1 MGASE
6 IINLER
12 VMLKKVL
19 AAAILTACALGAQA
33 TPIASVA
40 ANTNTSEFITLAS
53 GNGIGQ
59 VSGGSLY
66 NVDSVCCT
74 QAGRIYAAIPK
85 PPAGTTVGTWL
96 AAGPLNIN
104 NGGGDATLHLSTQFV
119 SFLWGSSDISNELE
133 VVTNLGRYSYK
144 TETLPEVFTTDYR
157 NVYIAFTTTGNETIT
172 SLIFKMDKV
181 FNSFEAS
188 NFSTTAVPAPASIA
202 LLGLGL
208 IGIGAARRKLA

>member
-1 MGASE
+1 
-6 IINLER
+6 
-12 VMLKKVL
+12 MLKKVF
-19 AAAILTACALGAQA
+19 AAAVLSACALGAQA

-40 ANTNTSEFITLAS
+40 ANTNPSEFITLAS

-66 NVDSVCCT
+66 SGGSVYT
-74 QAGRIYAAIPK
+74 EAGRVYAAVPK
-85 PPAGTTVGTWL
+85 PPGGTTVGTWL

-104 NGGGDATLHLSTQFV
+104 NGGGDANLHLSTQFV
-119 SFLWGSSDISNELE
+119 SFLWGSSDISNELV

-144 TETLPEVFTTDYR
+144 TENLPEVFNTSFR
-157 NVYIAFTTTGNETIT
+157 NVYIAFSTDGNELIT
-172 SLIFKMDKV
+172 DLIFKMDKN